1 MPLPTVAPGEPLVLE
16 GVVELSTIASDRFN
30 TITVKE
36 VDGRWAVRDADDV
49 TLYSYTTETAARHK
63 AEQVRQWGRKEAS

>member
-16 GVVELSTIASDRFN
+16 GDDEQPIARLVSAPC
-30 TITVKE
+30 TVKE